1 MVTLGGQVT
10 AQRRQFIQ
18 DLIARLK
25 NSPGPRSSSPSWSS
39 DRQFE
44 VIAPGHLPLQNHKIQ
59 DEFEGELLESK
70 YIPDLPAS
78 RIQENSDRQ
87 KNTAGTVQQE
97 RVTKLR

>member
-1 MVTLGGQVT
+1 MKLYFLGIMVTLGGQVT

-59 DEFEGELLESK
+59 DSVATNTR
-70 YIPDLPAS
+70 P
-78 RIQENSDRQ
+78 RQ
-87 KNTAGTVQQE
+87 H
-97 RVTKLR
+97 